1 MKPIHVS
8 ETVHAP
14 IEAVFAVA
22 SDMPNAAERIGGID
36 SIEMLTEGP
45 VGMGAKWRE
54 TRTMFGKQADETMW
68 ITEWEPPV
76 PGVASARYVVEARS
90 HGCHYLTPVE
100 FERIGDNETR
110 MSMTMN
116 ATAEKLSSKIMMVV
130 FGFMAKSAAKM
141 LQADLRDIKAYC
153 EGSAQPAVV

>member
-1 MKPIHVS
+1 MKAIHVS
-8 ETVHAP
+8 ETVNASM
-14 IEAVFAVA
+14 EDVFAVA
-22 SDMPNAAERIGGID
+22 SDIANAAERIGGID
-36 SIEMLTEGP
+36 SVEMLTDGP
-45 VGMGAKWRE
+45 VGMGTKWRE

-76 PGVASARYVVEARS
+76 AGAASAKYVAEARS

-116 ATAEKLSSKIMMVV
+116 ATAETLSSKIMMVV
-130 FGFMAKSAAKM
+130 FGFMAKSAAKA
-141 LQADLRDIKAYC
+141 LQADLRDIKVYC
-153 EGSAQPAVV
+153 ESAAPAAV